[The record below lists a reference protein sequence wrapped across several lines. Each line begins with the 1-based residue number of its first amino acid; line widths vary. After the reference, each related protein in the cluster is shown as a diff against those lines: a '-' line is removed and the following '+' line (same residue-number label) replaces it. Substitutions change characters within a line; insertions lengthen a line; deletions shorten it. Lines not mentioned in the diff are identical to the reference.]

1 MADEATTTIEFTE
14 KTWVTGDIITATDLN
29 RLEAAVDAL
38 VTAVN
43 SAGE

>member
-1 MADEATTTIEFTE
+1 MADEATTIEFTE